1 MQKTQEHITNLNE
14 VDNAEHLLQDIILR
28 INLALDE
35 VRPYL
40 LEDKGDIEFI
50 KYETDNKVAVLRF
63 LGNCVNCPMAIMTL
77 RAGIERYI
85 LYYAPEVRRVEAIK

>member
-1 MQKTQEHITNLNE
+1 MQQSKDDIKVENIYLENSKTT
-14 VDNAEHLLQDIILR
+14 DIIQK
-28 INLALDE
+28 IHLALNE

-40 LEDKGDIEFI
+40 IEDKGDIEFI
-50 KYETDNKVAVLRF
+50 RYEIENKVVVLRF

-85 LYYAPEVRRVEAIK
+85 LHYAPEVRRVEAIK

>member
-1 MQKTQEHITNLNE
+1 MQKTQEQIANLNE
-14 VDNAEHLLQDIILR
+14 VDNADHLVQDIIQR

-50 KYETDNKVAVLRF
+50 KYEIDNKVAVLRF

-85 LYYAPEVRRVEAIK
+85 LQYAPEVRRVEAIK